1 MRALSR
7 CSAAGR
13 GVFAALSGDSTI
25 TNGSIQPCH
34 RSEGTVEMSTHP
46 ATRTLML
53 PWLALLLGCS
63 GRVAPPASPT
73 STLPPVPAV
82 DPRELH
88 ELVQSSAEPVLV
100 EFSVMT
106 GCARCDQMRPQLQ
119 ELAKEAEGR
128 THIVRMD
135 FNANRELAASL
146 GATVCPSYVLFS
158 DRQPVWT
165 QTFPTSGDLLSGRLS
180 RTTTEAADP
189 VIQRPSSVADF

>member
-1 MRALSR
+1 MN
-7 CSAAGR
+7 G
-13 GVFAALSGDSTI
+13 TI
-25 TNGSIQPCH
+25 NDASIQTCH
-34 RSEGTVEMSTHP
+34 PREGTVEMNTHP
-46 ATRTLML
+46 TTSVLML

-63 GRVAPPASPT
+63 GRVAPPASRT

-82 DPRELH
+82 DSRELD
-88 ELVQSSAEPVLV
+88 ELLQNSAEPVLV

-119 ELAKEAEGR
+119 ELAKEVEGR

-165 QTFPTSGDLLSGRLS
+165 QTFPTSGDLLGGRLS
-180 RTTTEAADP
+180 RTTTDAADP
-189 VIQRPSSVADF
+189 AKQPPSPVADF